1 MRQRTAKLSTANTAR
16 QPSAGHQ
23 LAPQQIQ
30 PQLQPQLQPQQSYG
44 HPQPTP
50 QVSWQQPVMTQGY
63 NQPVYS
69 QPLPPPQQ
77 SRQYQQKG
85 AYNSA
90 PHIEHVEGAP
100 PVIHHGKIQMKDAI
114 TLITLRLAKLEEM
127 TSTPGFHAVMTGN
140 LGEMVGDNVSG
151 EVIDSI
157 SERLGVLETN
167 VSMLFERTN
176 DIHFQLE
183 TMKTSI
189 QTIIDGTSIDHN
201 DLIIQTSQPQDDTV
215 DVFQT
220 PATQPQPVVD
230 DEEGE
235 EDNNE

>member
-30 PQLQPQLQPQQSYG
+30 PQQSYG
-44 HPQPTP
+44 HPQPSP

-63 NQPVYS
+63 SQPAYS
-69 QPLPPPQQ
+69 QPPPQQ
-77 SRQYQQKG
+77 ARQYQQKG
-85 AYNSA
+85 VYNQA

-140 LGEMVGDNVSG
+140 LGDMGGDGVSG
-151 EVIDSI
+151 EIIDSI
-157 SERLGVLETN
+157 SERLGLLETN
-167 VSMLFERTN
+167 MGLLFDRTN

-183 TMKTSI
+183 SMKASI
-189 QTIIDGTSIDHN
+189 QTIIDGTSIDHT
-201 DLIIQTSQPQDDTV
+201 DLIIQPSQVQDDTV
-215 DVFQT
+215 DVFQN
-220 PATQPQPVVD
+220 PASQPQTTVEHED
-230 DEEGE
+230 DGEDEGE
-235 EDNNE
+235 E

>member
-1 MRQRTAKLSTANTAR
+1 MRQRTAKLSTANTTR

-30 PQLQPQLQPQQSYG
+30 PQQSYG
-44 HPQPTP
+44 QGVPTYPQPSP

-63 NQPVYS
+63 SQPPVYS
-69 QPLPPPQQ
+69 QAPPQQ
-77 SRQYQQKG
+77 ARQYQQKG
-85 AYNSA
+85 AYNPA

-127 TSTPGFHAVMTGN
+127 TSTPSFHAVMTGN
-140 LGEMVGDNVSG
+140 LGDMGGDNVSG
-151 EVIDSI
+151 EIIDSI

-167 VSMLFERTN
+167 VGLLFERTN

-183 TMKTSI
+183 AMKTSI
-189 QTIIDGTSIDHN
+189 QTIIDGTSIDHT
-201 DLIIQTSQPQDDTV
+201 DLIIQPSQVNDDTV

-220 PATQPQPVVD
+220 PTTTTTPQPESD
-230 DEEGE
+230 DKEDDGE
-235 EDNNE
+235 EDE

>member
-1 MRQRTAKLSTANTAR
+1 MRQRTAKLSTTNTAR

-30 PQLQPQLQPQQSYG
+30 PQQSYG
-44 HPQPTP
+44 QPPLTP

-63 NQPVYS
+63 NQPLYS
-69 QPLPPPQQ
+69 QPPPQQ

-85 AYNSA
+85 AYNPA

-157 SERLGVLETN
+157 SERLGLLETN

-183 TMKTSI
+183 SMKTSI

-201 DLIIQTSQPQDDTV
+201 DLIIQSSQPQDDTV

-220 PATQPQPVVD
+220 PTTQPQPAVD

-235 EDNNE
+235 EETNE